1 MEPNFY
7 ILGPTATVNPME
19 PLLRNCT
26 TSSRDPLWT
35 MRDGVHV
42 TWEAYRDV
50 ADECTGEMAGRG
62 NTDDSVSCSSESI
75 KRKQPD
81 LGRDAAGCM
90 AAEAWTL
97 HRAVACCRLTP
108 TECTTAQLE
117 EAEEEPVPGPG
128 LAGSAVCMPVAG
140 PARQ

>member
-1 MEPNFY
+1 MRLNFD
-7 ILGPTATVNPME
+7 ILDPAATVNPME

-35 MRDGVHV
+35 VGDGVHM

-50 ADECTGEMAGRG
+50 ADATGEMAARG
-62 NTDDSVSCSSESI
+62 NTDDSVSCSSESA

-97 HRAVACCRLTP
+97 HRAVACCRLNP

-117 EAEEEPVPGPG
+117 EAEEEPVPGPW